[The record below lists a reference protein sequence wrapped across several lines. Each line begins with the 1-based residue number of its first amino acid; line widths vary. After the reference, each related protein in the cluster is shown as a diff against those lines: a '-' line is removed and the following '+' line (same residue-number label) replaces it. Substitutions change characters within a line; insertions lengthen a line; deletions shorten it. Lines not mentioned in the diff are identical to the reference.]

1 MCSLVMKSEKK
12 ERKTTENR
20 KSRENKSEKLMN
32 GPYKSL
38 FLKNIFYIFSI
49 IYDLKF

>member
-1 MCSLVMKSEKK
+1 MCSLVIKSEKK
-12 ERKTTENR
+12 ERKATENR
-20 KSRENKSEKLMN
+20 KVENKSEKLMN

-38 FLKNIFYIFSI
+38 FLKNNFYIFSI